1 MRVLGMEL
9 TRQQLC
15 PGLCKQR
22 RGLIFV
28 GHKVSLLRLIIVLV
42 VPLPVKSVND
52 DNSFKTQ
59 IYQTIRAILVLG
71 DNSISAHVS

>member
-1 MRVLGMEL
+1 M
-9 TRQQLC
+9 
-15 PGLCKQR
+15 
-22 RGLIFV
+22 
-28 GHKVSLLRLIIVLV
+28 

-71 DNSISAHVS
+71 DNSISAHVSEDLLVLFFNFRVGE